1 MRSWACAPV
10 ITNLP
15 KVYNQDK
22 HHYKKKKTNSYITIM
37 KPPKKST
44 SCHGITPAKKGATGS
59 KKEATKSGPSYAANP
74 LDG

>member
-44 SCHGITPAKKGATGS
+44 SCHGITPAKKGARTE
-59 KKEATKSGPSYAANP
+59 EAGRRQPNQDQAMLQTH
-74 LDG
+74 